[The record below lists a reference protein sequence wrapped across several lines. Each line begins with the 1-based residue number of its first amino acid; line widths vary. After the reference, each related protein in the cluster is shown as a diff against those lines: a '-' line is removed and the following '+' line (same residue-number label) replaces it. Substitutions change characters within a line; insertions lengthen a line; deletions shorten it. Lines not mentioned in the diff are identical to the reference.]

1 MFKSKS
7 SKGKKELAERQQA
20 AESCQQQQPDKWASA
35 ATLSQNQHSGSKDSA
50 WNEQADL
57 GPEDY
62 NSSEWL
68 SGKTRQ
74 VQNQSLATSR
84 RALERLHA
92 AEDAGRRNLVT
103 LANQGGIF
111 CLGSPF

>member
-1 MFKSKS
+1 MFKKKS
-7 SKGKKELAERQQA
+7 RKQEPA
-20 AESCQQQQPDKWASA
+20 APEPQRQQPDKWASA
-35 ATLSQNQHSGSKDSA
+35 ATLSQSQHSGSGEQG

-68 SGKTRQ
+68 SGKTKQ
-74 VQNQSLATSR
+74 VQNQSLQSSR

-103 LANQGGIF
+103 LANQGGIHML
-111 CLGSPF
+111 C